1 MVPNLAKGLIS
12 KLRRYSLAIER
23 INILLIISFAMQYHY
38 QRIQTPC
45 KIIKR
50 IVRNQ
55 KYFANVTRCKA
66 K

>member
-12 KLRRYSLAIER
+12 QLRRYSLAIER
-23 INILLIISFAMQYHY
+23 INILLIISFVMQYHY